1 MKAIYNTKNNIIRM
15 ILDSTDPSK
24 YLEKNED
31 YKAFPHN
38 ANIKENTDIRIY
50 DTEGRLRP
58 NSELLADNLITL
70 GEDQILDGEVIRP
83 LTEEELKVKYP
94 ERYPTAEDL
103 ALAEEL
109 ATIEIEIK
117 AMEDEALK
125 SLIQSRLN
133 EEI

>member
-70 GEDQILDGEVIRP
+70 GEDQILDGEVIRS
-83 LTEEELKVKYP
+83 LTDEELKVKYP

-109 ATIEIEIK
+109 ATVEAEIK
-117 AMEDEALK
+117 TMEDEALK

>member
-70 GEDQILDGEVIRP
+70 GEDQILDGEVIRS
-83 LTEEELKVKYP
+83 LTDEELKVKYP
-94 ERYPTAEDL
+94 ERYPTDEDL

-109 ATIEIEIK
+109 ATVEAEIK
-117 AMEDEALK
+117 TMEDEALK